1 MSQYFK
7 FESDSD
13 LGVGTQYIE
22 FNDSGGATRQA
33 ECYGN
38 RWFNSTKTYHKE
50 LGSMSLC
57 DQQLTRAGMALGEQ
71 IEAEEFELAWNF
83 SNKKIRKLVTRKIRS
98 RNRRK
103 SALWAS
109 LAVKR

>member
-33 ECYGN
+33 ECYGD
-38 RWFNSTKTYHKE
+38 RWFNSNKTSYHKE

-57 DQQLTRAGMALGEQ
+57 DQQLTIAGMELGEQ
-71 IEAEEFELAWNF
+71 IDAEEFELAWKL
-83 SNKKIRKLVTRKIRS
+83 SNRVLVISQMYSTE
-98 RNRRK
+98 NHEMQ
-103 SALWAS
+103 
-109 LAVKR
+109 